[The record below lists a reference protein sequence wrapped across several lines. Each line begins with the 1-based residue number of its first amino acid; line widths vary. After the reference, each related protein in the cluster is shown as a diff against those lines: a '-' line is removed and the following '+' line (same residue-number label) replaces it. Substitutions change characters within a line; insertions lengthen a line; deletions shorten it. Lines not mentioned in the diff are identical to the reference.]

1 MHGRAAISR
10 GGQRT
15 ENQLQQKEDGLS
27 NGGVGP
33 EKEYVFLHAHIHMCT
48 LLVPCAHGSLCVGC
62 PPTKLPI
69 PNLILKNCLILL
81 CVEIMFPNLIEI
93 TFPNLIKMPHFSDFF

>member
-69 PNLILKNCLILL
+69 PNLILKNCLSH
-81 CVEIMFPNLIEI
+81 I
-93 TFPNLIKMPHFSDFF
+93 TLRRNYVSQPHRNYVSQPH